1 MTEQV
6 EALKNLEHSQEK
18 LKQSEE
24 RLRQLADSMPQIVWT
39 TGPEGEVDYYNNQW
53 YKFTGFKKGK
63 EDPLGIIHPDDKE
76 RVLKIWDDSVKSGKP
91 YHVEYRFEN
100 RKRPGEYKWFLTR
113 GLPVKNDKE
122 EIIRWIGTYTD
133 IDQLKELE
141 RQKDDFLAI
150 ASHELKTPVTSI
162 KAYAQMLENMFMKR
176 GDQEAANMLNKM
188 DKQVNKL
195 TDLIG
200 DLLDVTR
207 IESGKLQLN
216 PSWFDF
222 NKMVSE
228 TVHDI
233 QRTAEHHK
241 IITNL
246 TPIEKVYGD
255 KDRLAQVVIN
265 FLTNAIKYSPDSDKI
280 IVDTQMQKN
289 NVVLSVQDFGM
300 GISKENIPKVFDQ
313 FYRVNENML
322 FTFPGMGLGL
332 YICSEIMK
340 RHNGKIGVKSIEG
353 NGSTFHFS
361 LSAR

>member
-1 MTEQV
+1 
-6 EALKNLEHSQEK
+6 
-18 LKQSEE
+18 
-24 RLRQLADSMPQIVWT
+24 MPQIVWT

-216 PSWFDF
+216 RSWFDF

-228 TVHDI
+228 TVHD
-233 QRTAEHHK
+233 
-241 IITNL
+241 
-246 TPIEKVYGD
+246 
-255 KDRLAQVVIN
+255 
-265 FLTNAIKYSPDSDKI
+265 
-280 IVDTQMQKN
+280 
-289 NVVLSVQDFGM
+289 
-300 GISKENIPKVFDQ
+300 
-313 FYRVNENML
+313 
-322 FTFPGMGLGL
+322 
-332 YICSEIMK
+332 
-340 RHNGKIGVKSIEG
+340 
-353 NGSTFHFS
+353 
-361 LSAR
+361 